1 MAKATG
7 QPHARKK
14 RKKWLKAAKGF
25 YGGRHRLYR
34 TAREVSER
42 ALQFSYIG
50 RKRKKRDFR
59 RLWIARINAAVREN
73 GLKYS
78 QFIHALKLANIHI
91 DRKNLAELAVRS
103 PRSFQAIVERA
114 KTHIT
119 Q

>member
-1 MAKATG
+1 MSKATG
-7 QPHARKK
+7 QIPAHKK
-14 RKKWLKAAKGF
+14 RKRWVKSAKGF

-42 ALQFSYIG
+42 ALEFSYIG

-59 RLWIARINAAVREN
+59 RLWTARINAAVRAN

-78 QFIHALKLANIHI
+78 QFIHALKLANIDI
-91 DRKNLAELAVRS
+91 DRKNLAELAARS
-103 PRSFQAIVERA
+103 PKAFQTIVERA
-114 KTHIT
+114 KTHLS